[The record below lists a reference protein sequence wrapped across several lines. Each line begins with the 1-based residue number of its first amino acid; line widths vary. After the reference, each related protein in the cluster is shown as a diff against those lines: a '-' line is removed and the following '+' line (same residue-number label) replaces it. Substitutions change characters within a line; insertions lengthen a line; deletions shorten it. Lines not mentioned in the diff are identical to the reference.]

1 VSTVRVRGVR
11 FRIHPQDHHPIHAHG
26 RYAETIA
33 IVELQ
38 ADRTVGLADRD
49 DAIIPA
55 DAKRGDVRKILDA
68 AVDGFDEISAEWE
81 RMQGED
87 ED

>member
-1 VSTVRVRGVR
+1 VRGVR

-33 IVELQ
+33 IVELR
-38 ADRTVGLADRD
+38 ADGTVALANRD
-49 DAIIPA
+49 DAIIPG

-68 AVDGFDEISAEWE
+68 AADGFDEITAQWE
-81 RMQGED
+81 LMQGED
-87 ED
+87 EG